1 MLVKNLF
8 SREVIDDRGDKVG
21 KVTDMDVDMKAGVI
35 NYIVISTGFMNKRDV
50 RLDKIKSVGDTV
62 ILNVKKDAL

>member
-62 ILNVKKDAL
+62 ILNVKKDA